1 MSIVWVDNRLA
12 PNCGRMFQNKGG
24 LQDIRTN
31 RLREE
36 DIRLIE
42 EKWGDAVECR
52 TRNKSGSSVNRIMVK
67 R

>member
-1 MSIVWVDNRLA
+1 MCLA
-12 PNCGRMFQNKGG
+12 SYWNKAFSPQISLELLKGG

-42 EKWGDAVECR
+42 EKWGAAVECR
-52 TRNKSGSSVNRIMVK
+52 KRNKSGSSVNRILVK